1 MDRDQI
7 KSERI
12 VERYLTGDLLVREAR
27 DFERF
32 CLEHPDVLE
41 TLAIPARL
49 KARLSIKP
57 FDGTDTSVFPAIPSS
72 VTRIAAATGLSTLKP
87 DADKTI
93 DEDEEEEQPVTGW
106 GRFGKPMLIALVL
119 ALAAVGFLLS
129 QSQSQQKQ
137 IKSLS
142 VKAKA
147 LQIQAPGSVQTL
159 RIVPS
164 PTLPNSPQA
173 SASLNQAQMLDVH
186 LDISNTGYTNF
197 MLTIDKSN
205 EARVIQI
212 RRIVADTNKEVRFG
226 LNSSAF
232 GAGEYEIKL
241 EGINYKGA
249 TAEVGW
255 VLLDLQ

>member
-1 MDRDQI
+1 MDREQI

-87 DADKTI
+87 EADKT
-93 DEDEEEEQPVTGW
+93 DDDDEEEQLAVTGW
-106 GRFGKPMLIALVL
+106 GRFGKPMLIVLIL
-119 ALAAVGFLLS
+119 ALAATGALLW
-129 QSQSQQKQ
+129 QTQAQEKQ

-142 VKAKA
+142 VAAKA
-147 LQIQAPGSVQTL
+147 LKIQAPGSVQTL

-164 PTLPNSPQA
+164 DTLPNLPHA
-173 SASLNQAQMLDVH
+173 SVSLNQAQMLDVH
-186 LDISNTGYTNF
+186 LDISGTPYTSF
-197 MLTIDKSN
+197 TLTIDKTD
-205 EARVIQI
+205 EARVMQI
-212 RRIVADTNKEVRFG
+212 RRIVADTNKELRFA

-241 EGINYKGA
+241 EGINYKGQA
-249 TAEVGW
+249 TDVGW